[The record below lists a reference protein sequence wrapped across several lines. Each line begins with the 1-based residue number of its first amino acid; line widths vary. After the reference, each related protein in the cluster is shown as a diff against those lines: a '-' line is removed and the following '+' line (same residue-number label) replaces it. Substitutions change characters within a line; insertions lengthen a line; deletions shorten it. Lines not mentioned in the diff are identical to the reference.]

1 MARQRR
7 KRGTGKISRD
17 KTTKQYIARTS
28 DGTRSGRFHT
38 YQEAEQALDEWN
50 ERQKHGYDLASARQ
64 SVHHFTANWL
74 NDVAAPRVKASTL
87 EFYRRHLGYA
97 MAYIGK
103 MTLEDIHAAHI
114 QRALN
119 QLRADGLSS
128 QSVRHV
134 RAVLKNA
141 LEQAVKWKLIREN
154 PVATV
159 DPPRVE
165 ALEERALTAEELTRF
180 FHAIHGDRLEALY
193 HLALTLGMRRGELL
207 GVRWK
212 DIDWKDK
219 TIAVIQQVVT
229 VNGETKIDS
238 LKTKSSKRTL
248 PLTQS
253 LIDMLQ
259 THEANQKEEARIV
272 QQRAADKATKTAQ
285 PTPLIQWNAHG
296 LVFVSVV
303 GTPIMPR
310 NLTRDFKQVLAN
322 AALSQAVRL
331 HDLRHTALTN
341 FAAVAE
347 AKAVQSIA
355 GHAAI
360 DTTMRVYAGRQ
371 IDAMRAAVEA
381 LEKRYHALG

>member
-7 KRGTGKISRD
+7 KRGSGKLSYDR
-17 KTTKQYIARTS
+17 KAKQWIARTS
-28 DGTRSGRFHT
+28 DGTRSGRFAT
-38 YQEAEQALDEWN
+38 YQEAETALNEWN
-50 ERQKHGYDLASARQ
+50 DRQKHGYNLSSARQ
-64 SVHHFTANWL
+64 TVHHYTAMWL

-87 EFYRRHLGYA
+87 EFYKRHLGYA
-97 MAYIGK
+97 MSYIGK
-103 MTLEDIHAAHI
+103 LALEDVHAADI

-119 QLRADGLSS
+119 RLRADGLSA

-134 RAVLKNA
+134 RSVLKNA
-141 LEQAVKWKLIREN
+141 FSRAVDWKIIREN
-154 PVATV
+154 PIVGV

-165 ALEERALTAEELTRF
+165 ALEERSLTADELVRF
-180 FHAIHGDRLEALY
+180 FGAIHGDRLEALY

-212 DIDWKDK
+212 DINWKEAAL
-219 TIAVIQQVVT
+219 TVVQQVVT

-238 LKTKSSKRTL
+238 LKTKSSRRVL

-253 LIDMLQ
+253 LVDILKA
-259 THEANQKEEARIV
+259 HETNQKEEARII
-272 QQRAADKATKTAQ
+272 QQRAADKAKRAGQ
-285 PTPLIQWNAHG
+285 PTPLIQWNEHG
-296 LVFVSVV
+296 LVFCAVN
-303 GTPIMPR
+303 GNLIMPR
-310 NLTRDFKQVLAN
+310 NLTRDFKQMLAK
-322 AALSQAVRL
+322 AGLPHAIRL

-355 GHAAI
+355 GHADI

-381 LEKRYHALG
+381 LEKRYQALG